1 MKNKLF
7 RLVMAFVLATTMVT
21 MFTGCTSTG
30 KNFFGIV
37 KGVVIG
43 DDYEAAG
50 RMVGEAGYMAYIVM
64 KGDPK
69 YDKYTSKM
77 EEIYAALDAAGD
89 FDTASVNQIILEV
102 ARVALTAKYGYVYGT
117 LITDGIRVGG
127 VIADRLVLKNVS
139 AMDATLYAKG
149 LKEGID
155 DARTKTPLSALDEA
169 EKARQEKIAKEK
181 AKKEAKEKGEEYVEK
196 DEWENPMYIT
206 CKPVKTCVYK
216 FSDRSLA
223 VQKRIAQELDKFGF
237 LDKTEQPEDEYDVPK
252 WKNVLDMIS
261 RCEILEKY
269 GVKKVNLW
277 ISDVK
282 VDCKWKVDEDGKEVL
297 DEKGN
302 KIADCKLIAIRFL
315 FQYSDGSIKETACV
329 GCQEL
334 SELDDIIPAVAG
346 N

>member
-7 RLVMAFVLATTMVT
+7 RVVLAVVLVTTMVT
-21 MFTGCTSTG
+21 MFTGCTSAG

-69 YDKYTSKM
+69 YDKYTTKM

-89 FDTASVNQIILEV
+89 FDTASMNQTILEV
-102 ARVALTAKYGYVYGT
+102 ARVALTAKYGFVYGT

-127 VIADRLVLKNVS
+127 VIADRLILKNVS
-139 AMDATLYAKG
+139 ATDATLYAKG

-155 DARTKTPLSALDEA
+155 DARAKTPLSALDEA

-181 AKKEAKEKGEEYVEK
+181 AKQEAKEKGEEYVEEDPWAK
-196 DEWENPMYIT
+196 AKYIT
-206 CKPVKTCVYK
+206 CKPVNKCHYK
-216 FSDRSLA
+216 FNNRATD
-223 VQKRIAQELDKFGF
+223 VQLRIAQELEKFGF
-237 LDKTEQPEDEYDVPK
+237 IDPNEEAPDEYTCTK
-252 WKNVLDMIS
+252 YKNVITFIE
-261 RCEILEKY
+261 RCQRMQKFNI
-269 GVKKVNLW
+269 KKVAVW

-282 VDCKWKVDEDGKEVL
+282 VDCDWKKDEAGNFVL
-297 DEKGN
+297 DENGE
-302 KIADCKLIAIRFL
+302 KIADCKLTSITFL
-315 FQYSDGSIKETACV
+315 VQDWNGETYETDCV
-329 GCQEL
+329 GCVVDIELEDLL
-334 SELDDIIPAVAG
+334 SEQ
-346 N
+346 